1 MDYTNKIITK
11 NDVEV
16 LNKYRND
23 RDLHNKYKHPHDT
36 WDNVDAFVKWSAS
49 VIIFDQ
55 IKDLLYP
62 QPGIKIVDL
71 GSGDGPV
78 PHMVSDRG
86 YNVVAVDIKKWTFL
100 YASLAEIVTK
110 DCRDYLEECETGS
123 VDMFMDGCAVTHF
136 NDDYDEDTPNKGWR
150 STFKSVYRVLRPGGY
165 FICLSDVDIRTT
177 TCTGEYIIPED
188 IVRMAKE
195 EGLDLSSEFNYSRDE
210 IWERGRSLPG
220 KADGPP
226 NLGVACFVFKRSGYQ
241 ALLNI
246 LEIKDS
252 GVAGQGVYAKEVIP
266 KDTILGVS
274 HVIMDDEIHRTPL
287 GGFINHKDKP
297 NCIKYLEGNKYYIKT
312 TKKIGRGKELFLKY
326 SFYEVK

>member
-1 MDYTNKIITK
+1 MNYVNTIIK
-11 NDVEV
+11 NDDVEI

-23 RDLHNKYKHPHDT
+23 RDLHKKYAHPHDT
-36 WDNVDAFVKWSAS
+36 WDNVDAFVKWSAT

-78 PHMVSDRG
+78 PHMVADRG
-86 YNVVAVDIKKWTFL
+86 YDVVAVDIKKWTFL
-100 YASLAEIVTK
+100 YTSLAEIVTK
-110 DCRDYLEECETGS
+110 DCRDYLKECETGS

-188 IVRMAKE
+188 IIRMAEE
-195 EGLDLSSEFNYSRDE
+195 EGLVLASDFNYSRDE

-226 NLGVACFVFKRSGYQ
+226 NLGVACFVFKHPGYQ
-241 ALLNI
+241 ALPRI

-252 GVAGQGVYAKEVIP
+252 EVAGQGVYSKVDIP
-266 KDTILGVS
+266 EGTLIGVS
-274 HVIMDDEIHRTPL
+274 HVIMDDEIHRNPL
-287 GGFINHKDKP
+287 GGFINHSNNP
-297 NCIKYLEGNKYYIKT
+297 NCTKYIKDDKYYVKT
-312 TKKIGRGKELFLKY
+312 IKKIKSGKELFLNY
-326 SFYEVK
+326 TFYKIL